1 MYPVSFEADY
11 IPEQSRLKT
20 FFRYIIAIP
29 WLLLQYGYGIVAGLF
44 AFIGWFAILF
54 TGRYPQGL
62 YDFVAGYIRYSARVG
77 GFLYMLTDEYPSFGL
92 DDDPDYPVRVD
103 IAPPKAKYSRLKTFF
118 RFIIGIPVMLLALVH
133 LIILGVCAFLGWF
146 AALFTGKMPQGLFN
160 PIRNATA
167 YLTRANAYFNYMTED
182 YPPFGFDEEASRT
195 AISQTE
201 TPALETQPT
210 ATREG

>member
-11 IPEQSRLKT
+11 EPEQSRLKT

-44 AFIGWFAILF
+44 AFIAWFAILF

-62 YDFVAGYIRYSARVG
+62 YDFVAGYVRYSAQAG
-77 GFLYMLTDEYPSFGL
+77 SFLYLLTDQLPPWGLNEENYPI
-92 DDDPDYPVRVD
+92 RVD
-103 IAPPKAKYSRLKTFF
+103 IAPPKPKYSRLKVFF
-118 RFIIGIPVMLLALVH
+118 RFIIGIPVMLMALVH
-133 LIILGVCAFLGWF
+133 FIILGVCVTLGWF
-146 AALFTGKMPQGLFN
+146 AALFTGKMPEGLFN

-167 YLTRANAYFNYMTED
+167 YLTRANAYFNYLTED
-182 YPPFGFDEEASRT
+182 WPPFGFDEEASRV

-201 TPALETQPT
+201 TPALETQPA
-210 ATREG
+210 ATRQG

>member
-1 MYPVSFEADY
+1 MYPLSFEADY
-11 IPEQSRLKT
+11 EPKQSRLKT
-20 FFRYIIAIP
+20 LFRYFIAIP

-44 AFIGWFAILF
+44 SFIAWFAILF

-62 YDFVAGYIRYSARVG
+62 YDFVAGYIRFSAQAG
-77 GFLYMLTDEYPSFGL
+77 GFLYMLTDEIPPFGL
-92 DDDPDYPVRVD
+92 NEENYPIRVD
-103 IAPPKAKYSRLKTFF
+103 VAPPKPKYSRLKTFF

-133 LIILGVCAFLGWF
+133 LIILGVCAFLAWF
-146 AALFTGKMPQGLFN
+146 AILFTGKMPEGLFN
-160 PIRNATA
+160 PIRSATA
-167 YLTRANAYFNYMTED
+167 YLTRANAYFNYLTED

-201 TPALETQPT
+201 TPALETQPA

>member
-20 FFRYIIAIP
+20 LFRYIVAIP

-44 AFIGWFAILF
+44 SLIGLIAIIF

-62 YDFVAGYIRYSARVG
+62 YDFVAGYIRYSARAG
-77 GFLYMLTDEYPSFGL
+77 GFLYMLTDQYPPFGL
-92 DDDPDYPVRVD
+92 DDDPDYPIRVD
-103 IAPPKAKYSRLKTFF
+103 IAPPKPKYSRLKAFF
-118 RFIIGIPVMLLALVH
+118 RFLIGIPVMLLALVQ
-133 LIILGVCAFLGWF
+133 LIILGVCAFLAWF
-146 AALFTGKMPQGLFN
+146 AILFTGKMPEGLFN
-160 PIRNATA
+160 SIRGATA
-167 YLTRANAYFNYMTED
+167 YVTRANAYFNYLTED

-201 TPALETQPT
+201 TPALETQP
-210 ATREG
+210 AGTRQG

>member
-11 IPEQSRLKT
+11 VPEQSRLKT
-20 FFRYIIAIP
+20 LFRYFIAIP
-29 WLLLQYGYGIVAGLF
+29 WLLLSYGYGIVAGLF
-44 AFIGWFAILF
+44 AFIAWFALLF
-54 TGRYPQGL
+54 AGRYPQGL
-62 YDFVAGYIRYSARVG
+62 YDFVAGYIRFSAQAG
-77 GFLYMLTDEYPSFGL
+77 SFIYLLTDDLPPFGL
-92 DDDPDYPVRVD
+92 NEENYPIRVD
-103 IAPPKAKYSRLKTFF
+103 IAPPKTKYSRLKVFF

-133 LIILGVCAFLGWF
+133 FVILGVCSFLGFF
-146 AALFTGKMPQGLFN
+146 AALITGRMPEGLWA

-167 YLTRANAYFNYMTED
+167 YLTRANAYFNYLTED

-201 TPALETQPT
+201 TPALETQPA

>member
-11 IPEQSRLKT
+11 EPRQSRLKT
-20 FFRYIIAIP
+20 FFRYFIAIP
-29 WLLLQYGYGIVAGLF
+29 WLLLSYGYGIVAGLF
-44 AFIGWFAILF
+44 ALIAWVALLF

-62 YDFVAGYIRYSARVG
+62 YDFVAGYIRFSAQAG
-77 GFLYMLTDEYPSFGL
+77 SFIYLLTDELPPFGL
-92 DDDPDYPVRVD
+92 NEENYPIRVD
-103 IAPPKAKYSRLKTFF
+103 IAPPKPKYSRLKVFF

-133 LIILGVCAFLGWF
+133 FVILGVCATLGWF
-146 AALFTGKMPQGLFN
+146 AALFTGKMPQGLWN

-167 YLTRANAYFNYMTED
+167 YLTRANAYFNYLTED
-182 YPPFGFDEEASRT
+182 YPPFGFDEEASRV

-201 TPALETQPT
+201 TPALETQPA